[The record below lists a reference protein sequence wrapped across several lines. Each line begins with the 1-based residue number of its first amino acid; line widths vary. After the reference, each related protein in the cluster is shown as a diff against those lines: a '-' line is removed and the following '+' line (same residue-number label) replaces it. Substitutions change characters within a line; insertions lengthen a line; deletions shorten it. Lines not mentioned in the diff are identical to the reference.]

1 MTYRVTFHVAAMTMS
16 GHATYDINATDEHDA
31 IAEARRRAHRE
42 HIPTVGATVEVEEVR
57 P

>member
-16 GHATYDINATDEHDA
+16 GHATYDINASDEHDA